1 MMTVKHP
8 DDCEREDR
16 REGCPS
22 WDVTIPVTVTV
33 RGRNAADAD
42 HVARDVLEKALEET
56 DAPIEIATGS
66 RVRRHEEY

>member
-1 MMTVKHP
+1 MNP
-8 DDCEREDR
+8 DELERMDR

-42 HVARDVLEKALEET
+42 HVAREALGET
-56 DAPIEIATGS
+56 DVPMDLDMGS
-66 RVRRHEEY
+66 EVRRHDEC